1 MHLPDGIIPL
11 DQAIV
16 YWIITVLILCFFF
29 YKFRDDKTQ
38 TKDMIKIAIFS
49 VCCFILSAVQVP
61 SPLGIPIHFFLIP
74 VITLIIGPVKTL
86 MVSFISLLAQA
97 LILSMGG
104 MTSLGANFIVM
115 GFIITITTYVFYKIF
130 IELNE
135 SVAIFLAT
143 LISIMFATFTQV
155 AQLIIAGAMNF
166 ESLLASLVPFYLF
179 ISIIEGIFNIIII
192 RLLKDMKPEL
202 LKEGGIIK

>member
-104 MTSLGANFIVM
+104 ITSLGANFIVM
-115 GFIITITTYVFYKIF
+115 GFIITMILSTIIWYQWIKPYQISRDLTIKSEDNIYLWIPK
-130 IELNE
+130 ELMRQEQNHYY
-135 SVAIFLAT
+135 FKL
-143 LISIMFATFTQV
+143 
-155 AQLIIAGAMNF
+155 N
-166 ESLLASLVPFYLF
+166 
-179 ISIIEGIFNIIII
+179 
-192 RLLKDMKPEL
+192 
-202 LKEGGIIK
+202 

>member
-1 MHLPDGIIPL
+1 
-11 DQAIV
+11 
-16 YWIITVLILCFFF
+16 
-29 YKFRDDKTQ
+29 
-38 TKDMIKIAIFS
+38 MIKIAIFS

-104 MTSLGANFIVM
+104 ITSLGANFIVM